1 MNSSAA
7 TGEAYLFGHSEEE
20 TQRLLMQSRLFN
32 PSTRRMLVEA
42 GVVPGMTVL
51 DVGSGEG
58 DVALLV
64 ADVVGPSGTVVGVDS
79 NPRILEVARARVAT
93 AGLHNISFLTGD
105 IGQVTLD
112 REFDAGGRALRALLP
127 PRPGGNVAPT
137 DRPAASRRHHRL
149 PGAGQRGAS
158 PRRASAVPLLDRMW
172 AWILELYRRAGMDLD
187 AGLRVFHHFRD
198 AGLPAPEMHLDAA
211 VGGGPDWGTT
221 TTWRAWCARYCHCS
235 CSTGSRRRRRWESR
249 PSRSGCDRRW
259 LVNRVSLRPGAS
271 SRLGRA
277 KRSALRG

>member
-1 MNSSAA
+1 MNPSAA

-51 DVGSGEG
+51 DVGSGAG

-64 ADVVGPSGTVVGVDS
+64 ADVVGPSGAVVGVDS

-112 REFDAGGRALRALLP
+112 REFDAVVGRCVLFFLPDPAAMLRRLIGLL
-127 PRPGGNVAPT
+127 RPGGIIAFQEPGNAAH
-137 DRPAASRRHHRL
+137 RPAAL
-149 PGAGQRGAS
+149 PPS
-158 PRRASAVPLLDRMW
+158 PLLDRMW

-187 AGLRVFHHFRD
+187 AGLRVFRHFDD

-211 VGGGPDWGTT
+211 VGGGPDWAGYDYMASLVRTLLPLLVQHGIAT
-221 TTWRAWCARYCHCS
+221 EEEVGIETFAQRLRQEVVGQHGVVTTWSFVTAWARK
-235 CSTGSRRRRRWESR
+235 
-249 PSRSGCDRRW
+249 
-259 LVNRVSLRPGAS
+259 A
-271 SRLGRA
+271 
-277 KRSALRG
+277 